1 VTLIIALVLAPFA
14 LLTSCFALEVFVGL
28 RRLRRTAAGG
38 GGSRTAVIIVPA
50 HDEAAILDGR
60 LAALKQA
67 VGGAFSI
74 LLVAD
79 NCSDATADIARRH
92 RVDVIERSDHE
103 RRGKGHAL
111 DFARRHLQANP
122 PDVVLIVDA
131 DCMMN
136 SKSIAL
142 LVDRCA
148 AVGSPCQA
156 TNLQAPAPDA
166 SPAVQLST
174 FAFFIKNVIRQRAM
188 QRLAGRV
195 HLLGTGMAFPWPIF
209 ERAALATGNIV
220 EDLMLGQELAMNGHA
235 PIFVEE
241 ATVWSDAETTGNTLS
256 QRRRWEGGFL
266 QNAFK
271 TGPAAFAR
279 SLLNGDV
286 RSLWAAINV
295 MIPPFA
301 LLILINLALLLG
313 GVLVGSMTHAA
324 VWPLFVFG
332 GTVVLAGV
340 ALALA
345 WFAGGSRFVSF
356 KGLAQIPF
364 YLAWKLPIYLGFA
377 RRGAP
382 KEWVRTGRHDP

>member
-1 VTLIIALVLAPFA
+1 
-14 LLTSCFALEVFVGL
+14 
-28 RRLRRTAAGG
+28 
-38 GGSRTAVIIVPA
+38 
-50 HDEAAILDGR
+50 
-60 LAALKQA
+60 
-67 VGGAFSI
+67 
-74 LLVAD
+74 
-79 NCSDATADIARRH
+79 
-92 RVDVIERSDHE
+92 
-103 RRGKGHAL
+103 
-111 DFARRHLQANP
+111 
-122 PDVVLIVDA
+122 
-131 DCMMN
+131 
-136 SKSIAL
+136 
-142 LVDRCA
+142 
-148 AVGSPCQA
+148 
-156 TNLQAPAPDA
+156 
-166 SPAVQLST
+166 
-174 FAFFIKNVIRQRAM
+174 
-188 QRLAGRV
+188 
-195 HLLGTGMAFPWPIF
+195 
-209 ERAALATGNIV
+209 
-220 EDLMLGQELAMNGHA
+220 MLGQELAMNGHA